1 MGIQGK
7 DQVAHKGKK
16 IRISS
21 DFDNNILCE
30 KTIGQHKILEGRIG
44 EPKILYPATL
54 TFKCKGH
61 KQTGIDWCVG
71 TQEMLFP

>member
-30 KTIGQHKILEGRIG
+30 KTIG
-44 EPKILYPATL
+44 
-54 TFKCKGH
+54 
-61 KQTGIDWCVG
+61 
-71 TQEMLFP
+71 